1 MRGRRWCGAGDT
13 RRGDAVRLTRRGR
26 RGSVSETGGERLR
39 RLEGSEEAGRREG
52 AGDGSCAGG
61 GGGRSAREGEKP
73 AQETKTLV
81 LTLVSNTPKILWY
94 CQYHS
99 FGYNVL
105 RGVTKHLLVKNTTVF
120 SNIMVLH
127 KNCKNT
133 WLPNRPLACAIK
145 KMDLSQTAYYWIWS
159 CESLPLPPFSLS
171 NYSTCCFAYLK

>member
-1 MRGRRWCGAGDT
+1 
-13 RRGDAVRLTRRGR
+13 
-26 RGSVSETGGERLR
+26 VSETGGERLR

-81 LTLVSNTPKILWY
+81 LTSVSNTPKILWY

-145 KMDLSQTAYYWIWS
+145 KWI
-159 CESLPLPPFSLS
+159 CPRLHIIGFGVVNLSLS
-171 NYSTCCFAYLK
+171 LHFLSLIIARVVLLI